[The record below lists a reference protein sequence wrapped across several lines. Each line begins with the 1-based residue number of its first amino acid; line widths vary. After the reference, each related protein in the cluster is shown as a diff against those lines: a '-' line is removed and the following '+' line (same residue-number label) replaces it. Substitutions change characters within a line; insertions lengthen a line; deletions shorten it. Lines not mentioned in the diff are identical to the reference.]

1 MKLVNMHG
9 EKIKDKTGQKLFSRH
24 ILYYKISKGFDKR
37 NGYTVVFQ
45 PGLNGSLDRD
55 SASYTVRITN

>member
-1 MKLVNMHG
+1 MHG

-45 PGLNGSLDRD
+45 PTL
-55 SASYTVRITN
+55 